1 MENVEYK
8 EVEEIQ
14 EIQEEK
20 KMPVFLKVL
29 CILSFIYIGIILIP
43 SIFGLFSG
51 PMSETELNETFQNVS
66 SLVPNSISKKEKA
79 HLLELA
85 YEKQKVMNDKFYLNA
100 TINIWVYSLGFF
112 GVFKMFKKRQRSGYY
127 LYLAYSVLCVFTL
140 YLILPTKLIAME
152 DILSLLLWS
161 GIMVSLYTI
170 NLKHLTN

>member
-1 MENVEYK
+1 MENVEYQ

-43 SIFGLFSG
+43 AIFGLFSG

-66 SLVPNSISKKEKA
+66 SFIPNSISKQEKA
-79 HLLELA
+79 RLLELA

-127 LYLAYSVLCVFTL
+127 LYLVYSFLSVFSL
-140 YLILPTKLIAME
+140 YLILPTKLISME
-152 DILSLLLWS
+152 DVLSLFLWS

-170 NLKHLTN
+170 NLKHLTK

>member
-14 EIQEEK
+14 EIQEEQ

-85 YEKQKVMNDKFYLNA
+85 YEKQKVMND
-100 TINIWVYSLGFF
+100 LGAARPRNTDN
-112 GVFKMFKKRQRSGYY
+112 GSRRHTSRGLLRSKG
-127 LYLAYSVLCVFTL
+127 
-140 YLILPTKLIAME
+140 
-152 DILSLLLWS
+152 
-161 GIMVSLYTI
+161 
-170 NLKHLTN
+170 

>member
-20 KMPVFLKVL
+20 KMPIFLKVL

-66 SLVPNSISKKEKA
+66 SLVPNSISKQEKA
-79 HLLELA
+79 RLLELA

-112 GVFKMFKKRQRSGYY
+112 GVFKMFKKTTTFGVLFVFGIFCFIRILFVFNITNKTNCDGRYSFAIVVVRNHGQFIYY
-127 LYLAYSVLCVFTL
+127 
-140 YLILPTKLIAME
+140 
-152 DILSLLLWS
+152 
-161 GIMVSLYTI
+161 
-170 NLKHLTN
+170 